1 MIKMAHDKLFYK
13 YRSLKERKGQDER
26 KDQDHTIIN
35 LANNQLYFDYPIN
48 FNDPFDSRVYCSFE
62 GTREELNEKAGI
74 NIAELSKGIYEE
86 QNGIIK
92 INYGKLF
99 IKDGEKNLHGDVPY
113 VIYPKICCFSE
124 VCDDIL
130 MWSHYADC
138 HKGICL
144 CFKSV
149 KMNNEH
155 WLPIG
160 TPNNQFAHI
169 LFQRVVY
176 NENVP
181 EPINLLDE
189 YMKIKMHEVL
199 LDKLSKWEYE
209 KEFRIILDQ
218 DSDKRLLSEDM
229 FEKGIIKYQKEN
241 LQGIIFGMKI
251 KYENAELVYNTVKE
265 NYLDKGYAVKFYE
278 AKEVRYKYEV
288 KVDEIKD
295 IDKYLLEL
303 KHSNELHSPTLRD
316 YIY

>member
-1 MIKMAHDKLFYK
+1 MVYDKLFYK
-13 YRSLKERKGQDER
+13 YRSLKERK
-26 KDQDHTIIN
+26 DQDYTIIN

-62 GTREELNEKAGI
+62 GTKEEFNEKTGI
-74 NIAELSKGIYEE
+74 NIADLNKEMYKE

-92 INYGKLF
+92 IDYGKLF
-99 IKDGEKNLHGDVPY
+99 ITDGIKNLHGDVPY

-124 VCDDIL
+124 VYDDIL
-130 MWSHYADC
+130 MWSHYADY

-149 KMNNEH
+149 KVNNEY
-155 WLPIG
+155 WLPIS
-160 TPNNQFAHI
+160 TPTNQFAHI

-176 NENVP
+176 HKNVP
-181 EPINLLDE
+181 DSINLLDE
-189 YMKIKMHEVL
+189 DMKIKMHEFL
-199 LDKLSKWEYE
+199 LDKLLIWNYE
-209 KEFRIILDQ
+209 QEFRIILDQ

-229 FEKGIIKYQKEN
+229 FEKGIIKYHKEN

-265 NYLDKGYAVKFYE
+265 NYLDKGYIVKFYE

-288 KVDEIKD
+288 KIDEIKD
-295 IDKYLLEL
+295 IDTYLLEL
-303 KHSNELHSPTLRD
+303 KHSDELHSLTLHD